1 MALSQPAPQRTG
13 SRYEQAYLAL
23 RSAILSGDITAGE
36 RLIETQLAEKL
47 QISRTPVREAIR
59 CLQQESLIQM
69 DADGGLYVVKLSLE
83 DALKLYDCRVALER
97 LAVVE
102 ACQNATN
109 QQLQTIEE
117 NLALAEAVTEQDQ
130 HAIDKVRML
139 TLNCEFHQLIA
150 RSSGNPWI
158 ISLLDQISQKITL
171 IRVQTLRGV
180 DQLIDI
186 DTEHRQIYEAVAQRN
201 PVIAE
206 KEIVD
211 HLRKSQKRI
220 FEVFQQAEI
229 SAQTSPGNETI
240 CPRCGSVDISRNGRR
255 SSGRQNY
262 LCKACGR
269 QFSEYR

>member
-1 MALSQPAPQRTG
+1 MTLSQTAPHRSG

-23 RSAILSGDITAGE
+23 RSAILSGDITADE

-69 DADGGLYVVKLSLE
+69 DADGGLYVVKLSLD

-102 ACQNATN
+102 ACQNATD
-109 QQLQTIEE
+109 QQLQAIEE
-117 NLALAEAVTEQDQ
+117 NLALAEAMTEQDQ
-130 HAIDKVRML
+130 QTVDRIRLL

-150 RSSGNPWI
+150 QSSGNAWI

-171 IRVQTLRGV
+171 IRVQTLRGI

-186 DTEHRQIYEAVAQRN
+186 DTEHRKIYEAIAQRD
-201 PVIAE
+201 PVTAE

-220 FEVFQQAEI
+220 FEVFQQTEI
-229 SAQTSPGNETI
+229 NAPTSPDNETK

-269 QFSEYR
+269 QFSECR

>member
-1 MALSQPAPQRTG
+1 MALSQTTPTRSG

-23 RSAILSGDITAGE
+23 RSAILSGDITTDE

-47 QISRTPVREAIR
+47 QISRTPVREALR

-97 LAVVE
+97 LAVVG

-109 QQLQTIEE
+109 QQLQAIEK
-117 NLALAEAVTEQDQ
+117 NLALAKAVTEQDQ
-130 HAIDKVRML
+130 QTVDIVRML
-139 TLNCEFHQLIA
+139 TFNCNYHQLIA
-150 RSSGNPWI
+150 ESSGNPWI
-158 ISLLDQISQKITL
+158 VSLLDQISQKITL
-171 IRVQTLRGV
+171 IRVQTLKGL

-186 DTEHRQIYEAVAQRN
+186 DTEHRQIYEAIARRDQAT
-201 PVIAE
+201 AE

-211 HLRKSQKRI
+211 HLRKSQERI
-220 FEVFQQAEI
+220 FEVFQRTELE
-229 SAQTSPGNETI
+229 AQIPLDDEMK
-240 CPRCGSVDISRNGRR
+240 CPRCGSVHISRNGRR
-255 SSGRQNY
+255 SSSRQNY

-269 QFSEYR
+269 QFSE